1 MTYEPAAPENLR
13 DIYNV
18 VQRTIKTVYPKYYPA
33 EVVDF
38 FCGLHN
44 TGAIA
49 EDIANGSVGILR
61 ADGSIVATGCFRD
74 NHITRV
80 YVLPDYQK
88 KGLGTLIIKNIE
100 GQIGEAHG
108 TIYLDAS
115 LPAVQLYEKLG
126 FRTVKHERY
135 PVENGAVLVYE
146 VMEKRLHRN
155 CIDMA

>member
-49 EDIANGSVGILR
+49 EDIATGSVGILR

-74 NHITRV
+74 KHITRV

-100 GQIGEAHG
+100 GQIGEAHD
-108 TIYLDAS
+108 TIYLDVS

-135 PVENGAVLVYE
+135 LVENGAVLVYE
-146 VMEKRLHRN
+146 VTLN
-155 CIDMA
+155 

>member
-1 MTYEPAAPENLR
+1 MTYEPAAPKNR
-13 DIYNV
+13 QDIYNV

-74 NHITRV
+74 KHITRV

-100 GQIGEAHG
+100 GQIGEGHD

-146 VMEKRLHRN
+146 VTLN
-155 CIDMA
+155 